1 MYFIK
6 LSAYVK
12 IIEDIAIGHFPQ
24 SLSRYLSLSLL
35 KFSLPNNW
43 SETTET
49 KTNNDSLNS
58 CNNNATYYT
67 WSLSSNNF

>member
-24 SLSRYLSLSLL
+24 SLSRYLSLSLAL
-35 KFSLPNNW
+35 KVLFTKQLKRNNRN
-43 SETTET
+43 EN
-49 KTNNDSLNS
+49 K
-58 CNNNATYYT
+58 
-67 WSLSSNNF
+67 